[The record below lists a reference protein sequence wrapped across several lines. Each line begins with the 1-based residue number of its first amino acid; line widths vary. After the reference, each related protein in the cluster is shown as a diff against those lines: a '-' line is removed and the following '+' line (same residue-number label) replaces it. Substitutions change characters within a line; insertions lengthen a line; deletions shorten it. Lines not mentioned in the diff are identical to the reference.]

1 MFKILLN
8 QICGSDRCLDYF
20 NLIEMEFASNEV
32 LIDNDSD
39 IKCELYIAKLLFK
52 NSCFDR
58 AERIYNSIIAKYPND
73 FRAYYN
79 LASMYVHMYNVIEN
93 NKFCL
98 DNARS
103 LLSSIINQ
111 ELLSTDNRL
120 EVYGMLSN
128 ICLKE
133 NNPIKAYEY
142 CQKCLSFNEI
152 NFLIINNLNVCLRQL
167 DRIEE
172 GINITWDILK
182 LSSPYKSCK
191 SYNNKVEIKHI
202 CIYCVKW
209 GTKYGSEYVN
219 KLYNG
224 VKQYLIDEYNSKNN
238 DVSFE
243 FICYTDNPLDINSNV
258 NIIEFPHEVIE
269 KKWSHWWLK
278 ACIFNCDSKINSNN
292 VLCIYFDL
300 DTVFIDSLSYLID
313 IPILKA
319 EINLFLT
326 LGAKYFTTEGRPCG
340 INSSIILWF
349 QNQYGDIYQF
359 LLQNYSLITQYIY
372 KFDHYLEMMLLNSS
386 YQTFVC
392 YIQEFNNSIID
403 YASLTE
409 INNEN
414 KYSIICFPLSPKPHE
429 ICETNLMIKQNWK

>member
-1 MFKILLN
+1 
-8 QICGSDRCLDYF
+8 
-20 NLIEMEFASNEV
+20 MEFVSNDV
-32 LIDNDSD
+32 LIDNNSD
-39 IKCELYIAKLLFK
+39 IKCELFIAKLLFK
-52 NSCFDR
+52 NNCFDR
-58 AERIYNSIIAKYPND
+58 AERIYNSIITKYPND

-79 LASMYVHMYNVIEN
+79 LASMYVHMYNLKDN
-93 NKFCL
+93 NKSCL
-98 DNARS
+98 DNAKS

-111 ELLSTDNRL
+111 ELVSTDNRL
-120 EVYGMLSN
+120 EVYGMLST

-133 NNPIKAYEY
+133 NDPFKAYEY

-172 GINITWDILK
+172 GIKITWDILN
-182 LSSPYKSCK
+182 LSSPYN
-191 SYNNKVEIKHI
+191 SYNDNSTNNKIEIKHI

-209 GTKYGSEYVN
+209 GTKYGSDYVN

-224 VKQYLIDEYNSKNN
+224 VKQYLIDDYNSKNN

-243 FICYTDNPLDINSNV
+243 FICYTDNPLNINSSI
-258 NIIEFPHEVIE
+258 NIKEFPREVID
-269 KKWSHWWLK
+269 KKWSYWWLK
-278 ACIFNCDSKINSNN
+278 ACIFNHDSHGNN
-292 VLCIYFDL
+292 GNNTVCIYFDL
-300 DTVFIDSLSYLID
+300 DTVFIDSLSYLLD
-313 IPILKA
+313 IPLLKA

-349 QNQYGDIYQF
+349 QNQYSDIYQF
-359 LLQNYSLITQYIY
+359 LLQNYLLITKYIY

-386 YQTFVC
+386 YHNFVS
-392 YIQEFNNSIID
+392 YIQEFNNGIID
-403 YASLTE
+403 YSSLTE
-409 INNEN
+409 IKNNDN

-429 ICETNLMIKQNWK
+429 IYETDVIIKQNWK